1 MSLLQYTIAYYP
13 TDFSRRAKL
22 SHDPNNTAWSR
33 STTKY
38 GQKILESQGWTP
50 GDFLGAKNAPHA
62 AYHTAANASHI
73 RIALKDDNLGLGA
86 KPGRSQEDGQTTG
99 LDMFQDILGR
109 LNGKSESQL
118 EMEQM
123 SRSQVKRSM
132 FVEQRWGSL
141 RFVEGGFLVGD
152 KLQES
157 PKEEDSLETKN
168 APPQLLGNVAPSK
181 SKKQQ
186 KIQLDVSKR
195 KKAKSKE
202 SREYEVEDAGST
214 GLESITVQLEAPE
227 EQLSTQKPEMTT
239 SSSCADDNPDEL
251 DEARRRAE
259 KAERKLKRKMRREK
273 KHPPEAENPTALPLP
288 GLVKLQP
295 SGSGAESKALP
306 STSEDNPPT
315 RTKVLQGLGGGRNA
329 VRQRYIQH
337 KRMSM
342 MDSKALNEASP

>member
-1 MSLLQYTIAYYP
+1 MGLSGP
-13 TDFSRRAKL
+13 RKRVKL

-62 AYHTAANASHI
+62 THYTAANASHI

-118 EMEQM
+118 EMEQK
-123 SRSQVKRSM
+123 SRSQMKRSM

-141 RFVEGGFLVGD
+141 RFVDGGFLVGD

-157 PKEEDSLETKN
+157 PKEDSLETKN
-168 APPQLLGNVAPSK
+168 TPPQLLGNLALSK
-181 SKKQQ
+181 SKKHQ
-186 KIQLDVSKR
+186 KTQLDVSKR

-202 SREYEVEDAGST
+202 SRGYEVEDAGST
-214 GLESITVQLEAPE
+214 GLVSITVQLGAPE
-227 EQLSTQKPEMTT
+227 EQPSKQKPEMTT
-239 SSSCADDNPDEL
+239 SSICADDNPDEL

-273 KHPPEAENPTALPLP
+273 KHPPEADNPTALPVP
-288 GLVKLQP
+288 GLFKPQP
-295 SGSGAESKALP
+295 SGSGEKSKALP
-306 STSEDNPPT
+306 SASKDNPPS

-342 MDSKALNEASP
+342 MDSKALKEASP

>member
-1 MSLLQYTIAYYP
+1 MYYP

-33 STTKY
+33 SSTKY
-38 GQKILESQGWTP
+38 GQRILESQGWTP

-62 AYHTAANASHI
+62 AHHTAANASHI
-73 RIALKDDNLGLGA
+73 RIALKDDKLGLGA
-86 KPGRSQEDGQTTG
+86 KLGRFQEDGQTTG
-99 LDMFQDILGR
+99 LDVFQDILGR

-118 EMEQM
+118 EMEQK

-141 RFVEGGFLVGD
+141 RFVDGGFLVGD
-152 KLQES
+152 ELQES
-157 PKEEDSLETKN
+157 PKKEDSLETKN
-168 APPQLLGNVAPSK
+168 TSLQLLGNVVPSK
-181 SKKQQ
+181 SKKHQ
-186 KIQLDVSKR
+186 KTQLDVSRR
-195 KKAKSKE
+195 KKAKLTE
-202 SREYEVEDAGST
+202 SRDYKVEDAGST
-214 GLESITVQLEAPE
+214 GFESITVQLEAPE

-239 SSSCADDNPDEL
+239 SSSCAGNNPDEL
-251 DEARRRAE
+251 GETRRRAE

-273 KHPPEAENPTALPLP
+273 KHAPEAENPTALPIP
-288 GLVKLQP
+288 DLVKPQP

-306 STSEDNPPT
+306 SVSEDNPPT
-315 RTKVLQGLGGGRNA
+315 TRTKMLQGLGGGRNA